1 MAFSKP
7 NRANTLNGIFLASLF
22 ALSAMYISEQ
32 PFVEMIGLS
41 PLVIAILLGMIYGN
55 TLRHK
60 LPDEW
65 VPGVIFCSKNILR
78 FAIVFY
84 GFRITYQQVFAVG
97 AEALVLNAVIVSG
110 TFMLG
115 WFLGTKVFGIDPD
128 SSILIGS
135 GASICGAA
143 AVLAT
148 ESTLKSEPYKTAM
161 AVATVVLFGTLGMF
175 LYPVLFKYG
184 ILMMDPKEYGIYVGA
199 TVHEVAQ
206 VVVAGSAVSK
216 VTGDTAVIVK
226 MTRVMMLAPFLVILS
241 YFSTKSRPT
250 TDGQGKKSDETSKI
264 VVPWFAVYF
273 LLVAGFNSLDLLP
286 KEFVSVINRIDTILL
301 AMAMAALGIETN
313 FSKVKNVGHKPF
325 VLAGVLFVWLIFGG
339 YILTKAIGAVL
350 PDTASLIGQA
360 PARTLFSLLE
370 I

>member
-1 MAFSKP
+1 MNLKMAFSKT
-7 NRANTLNGIFLASLF
+7 NRANTLNGIFLVSLF
-22 ALSAMYISEQ
+22 ALSAMYIAEL
-32 PFVEMIGLS
+32 PFVEMIGFS
-41 PLVIAILLGMIYGN
+41 PLVIAILFGMIYGN

-60 LPDEW
+60 LPAEW

-97 AEALVLNAVIVSG
+97 AEALVLDAAIVSG
-110 TFMLG
+110 TFVLG
-115 WFLGTKVFGIDPD
+115 WFLGTKVFGIDRD
-128 SSILIGS
+128 SSMLIGS

-148 ESTLKSEPYKTAM
+148 ESTLKSKPYKTAL

-216 VTGDTAVIVK
+216 VAGDTAVIVK
-226 MTRVMMLAPFLVILS
+226 MTRVMMLAPFLVVLS
-241 YFSTKSRPT
+241 YFLAKSQPT
-250 TDGQGKKSDETSKI
+250 TGGQTKISDETSKI
-264 VVPWFAVYF
+264 VIPWFAIYF
-273 LLVAGFNSLDLLP
+273 LLVAGFNSLNLLP
-286 KEFVSVINRIDTILL
+286 KEFVSVINKIDTILL

-313 FSKVKNVGHKPF
+313 FSKLKNVGLKPF
-325 VLAGVLFVWLIFGG
+325 ILAGVLFVWLIFGG
-339 YILTKAIGAVL
+339 YILTKGIGTVFA
-350 PDTASLIGQA
+350 
-360 PARTLFSLLE
+360 
-370 I
+370 